1 MTSPLHNSSARWAN
15 VHLDRETEHK
25 AALETLVLL
34 NAITDQAKKA
44 VKNHEEK
51 SLDWQFSF
59 ARFIPAH
66 IDFILATLGT
76 GEVRINIDNGRVKI
90 EETAIPALWHVQ
102 ENGEHRLEL
111 ALIPPIVQNAIEQI
125 PLEFTVFPSTSD
137 EVFAAPSILMQL
149 QASLEKTDIDTISHD
164 PAQMIELTRQPLASA
179 DREYLK
185 KVLGV
190 GTIEIWLSGFANAN
204 IRSTNIRGI
213 WSSHLLNNAGKE
225 LLDSYIVACIPP
237 EVPVA
242 PEELED
248 TIRIS
253 SETIHWIENDI
264 QQGRLG

>member
-15 VHLDRETEHK
+15 VHLNRETEHK
-25 AALETLVLL
+25 AAVETLVLL
-34 NAITDQAKKA
+34 NAINDQAKKA
-44 VKNHEEK
+44 VKHHGEK

-59 ARFIPAH
+59 AQFTPAH
-66 IDFILATLGT
+66 IDFILATVGS
-76 GEVRINIDNGRVKI
+76 GEVRINIDNGRVRI

-111 ALIPPIVQNAIEQI
+111 ALIPPTVLSAIERI
-125 PLEFTVFPSTSD
+125 SPEFILPPPTSD
-137 EVFAAPSILMQL
+137 GVFAAPSILMQL
-149 QASLEKTDIDTISHD
+149 QASLEKTDIATISHD
-164 PAQMIELTRQPLASA
+164 PAHMIELTRQPLAPA
-179 DREYLK
+179 DRDYLK
-185 KVLGV
+185 KVLGE
-190 GTIEIWLSGFANAN
+190 GTIEIWLSGFANTN

-248 TIRIS
+248 TIRIT